1 MRFLIAGCTAAL
13 LLSACAALPAPRT
26 VLASAETAPAPEGEV
41 QAGSVSLWVGGSN
54 RLPDGLTRSGFVAA
68 TNRSGGIAVY
78 DAEGRFRQAIDG
90 PRLIE
95 LDTAALPLADA
106 YTGLI
111 GGVYRSGRQ
120 TRLIFHR
127 ADHGQ
132 QEVRRWGEVAL
143 GLAEPL
149 GFCMRQVETRI
160 QAVVFDRRGEVR
172 IVEVSEGPD
181 GEVQSAERGRFRIDT
196 PGPGCAID
204 TMLRQ
209 VWFSGGRGG
218 FVRASLS
225 ESPAPVRIE
234 GSAPHRL
241 PRSLG
246 VSYLNSGRDRFL
258 TTVDEYRTAF
268 SVWRLERD
276 AVVWVGRF
284 AVREDPDG
292 RPARSVGGIEAYGG
306 AIPGFEDGV
315 VIVQDQANNGAPNL
329 KFVRWSDVR
338 TALGFRGLM
347 PN

>member
-1 MRFLIAGCTAAL
+1 MRPLLVGCTISV
-13 LLSACAALPAPRT
+13 LLSACAALPAPKT
-26 VLASAETAPAPEGEV
+26 VLASAETAPAPAPEREV
-41 QAGSVSLWVGGSN
+41 RAGSVSLWVGGSN

-78 DAEGRFRQAIDG
+78 DLEGRLRHAVDG

-106 YTGLI
+106 YAALI

-120 TRLIFHR
+120 TRLSFYR

-132 QEVRRWGEVAL
+132 DQVRHWGEVAVD
-143 GLAEPL
+143 LAEPL
-149 GFCMRQVETRI
+149 GFCMRQVETRV

-172 IVEVSEGPD
+172 IIEISEGPD
-181 GEVQSAERGRFRIDT
+181 GAVHSAERGRFRIDN

-209 VWFSGGRGG
+209 VWFSGRRGG
-218 FVRASLS
+218 FVRASLTQD
-225 ESPAPVRIE
+225 PAPATVE
-234 GSAPHRL
+234 VSAPHRL
-241 PRSLG
+241 PRSVG

-258 TTVDEYRTAF
+258 TAVDEDRTAF
-268 SVWRLERD
+268 SVWRLERSG
-276 AVVWVGRF
+276 VVWVGRF

-292 RPARSVGGIEAYGG
+292 RPARSIGGIESYGS
-306 AIPGFEDGV
+306 AIAGFEDGV
-315 VIVQDQANNGAPNL
+315 VIVQDEGEPGGANL

-338 TALGFRGLM
+338 TAIGF
-347 PN
+347 